1 MGAMRGFLEA
11 VSFLTIIPVA
21 RAGMKPG
28 PGSLGWLPAV
38 GLLLGCVWGCFD
50 LLSGYL
56 FSPGLRAL
64 VDVLFLILL
73 TGGLHLDGLAD
84 TADGLF
90 SRRGRE
96 EALRIMKDSRIG
108 TWGVLA
114 LVLVLGLKTLAL
126 LDLPQQGRFLSLLLV
141 PAYGRL
147 SMLVGLRLLPYGR
160 GQEGIAHDLIAGSGG
175 PHWIWWAGI
184 LLLGSLA
191 LGWPEALLL
200 NLAFGLVLLG
210 CLSLYSSR
218 MGCIT
223 GDMAGAL
230 GEITETG
237 MLVALSVR
245 L

>member
-1 MGAMRGFLEA
+1 MKGFLEA
-11 VSFLTIIPVA
+11 VSFLTIIPVPGA
-21 RAGMKPG
+21 AMKPG
-28 PGSLGWLPAV
+28 PQSLKWLPAV
-38 GLLLGCVWGCFD
+38 GLLLGGLWGFFD
-50 LLSGYL
+50 LLTGPFL
-56 FSPGLRAL
+56 GPGLRAAL
-64 VDVLFLILL
+64 DVLFLVAL

-84 TADGLF
+84 TADGFF
-90 SRRGRE
+90 SRRGKE

-114 LVLVLGLKTLAL
+114 LVSVLGLKALAL
-126 LDLPQQGRFLSLLLV
+126 MDLPQEACLV
-141 PAYGRL
+141 TLILTPAYGRL
-147 SMLVGLRLLPYGR
+147 AMLVSLRLLPYGR
-160 GQEGIAHDLIAGSGG
+160 GEEGIAHELLRGSDGI
-175 PHWIWWAGI
+175 HWIWWSGI

-191 LGWPEALLL
+191 LGWPEALVL
-200 NLAFGLVLLG
+200 NLAFGVVLLG

-237 MLVALSVR
+237 ILIALALR

>member
-1 MGAMRGFLEA
+1 MRGLLEA
-11 VSFLTIIPVA
+11 ISFLTIIPVP
-21 RAGMKPG
+21 GTKGKPG

-38 GLLLGCVWGCFD
+38 GLLLGCLWACFD
-50 LLSGYL
+50 LLVGFL
-56 FSPGLRAL
+56 LSPGLRAFLDVVFL
-64 VDVLFLILL
+64 VLV

-114 LVLVLGLKTLAL
+114 LFAVMGLKTLAIW
-126 LDLPQQGRFLSLLLV
+126 DLPGQGRLPILLLV

-160 GQEGIAHDLIAGSGG
+160 GEEGIAHELVAGSGG
-175 PHWIWWAGI
+175 VHWIWWTGI
-184 LLLGSLA
+184 LLAGSLA
-191 LGWPEALLL
+191 LGWPGALLL
-200 NLAFGLVLLG
+200 NLAFGATLLG

-223 GDMAGAL
+223 GDMAGAM
-230 GEITETG
+230 GEITETVI
-237 MLVALSVR
+237 LVALAVR